1 MDQDK
6 YKAGGEISDN
16 PTDSGN
22 APEDNDTFETAENDS
37 APEKKI
43 YVDSD
48 GAIRDPGAGQPEGW
62 VEGNPPPLDTGL
74 GALTPGKLAIIGIFG
89 ILAIA
94 SIIVL
99 FVQYLGVSQGVSCGT
114 KRRDIENAYFQST
127 GGYGVVSFEEFLDAN
142 FADRSG
148 SCPSGKELRYYW
160 DEEKQCVA
168 CSKHDNPVYPITSEP
183 ADGANLRMLYES
195 FIVFGKLNTLPPRD
209 EEGALVWS
217 DIWGED
223 EEKADFWRRYYDWID
238 AKDFNPEKVDGLRI
252 FYAKGPDGSYMD
264 EVVGVSYERGS
275 FKRVYFADGTLKNA
289 SYEEFI
295 SDGQLR
301 KGE

>member
-6 YKAGGEISDN
+6 YKDGSDTADN
-16 PTDSGN
+16 PSGTGN
-22 APEDNDTFETAENDS
+22 APEDSDTVDNAENAS

-48 GAIRDPGAGQPEGW
+48 GAVRDPGAGQPEGW
-62 VEGNPPPLDTGL
+62 VEGNPPPADSGL
-74 GALTPGKLAIIGIFG
+74 GALTPGKLIVIGIFG
-89 ILAIA
+89 LLAVA
-94 SIIVL
+94 SILML
-99 FVQYLGVSQGVSCGT
+99 FAQYLGSSQGISCGT
-114 KRRDIENAYFQST
+114 KRRDVENAYFQSAE
-127 GGYGVVSFEEFLDAN
+127 GYGVVSFEEFLDTN

-168 CSKHDNPVYPITSEP
+168 CSKHDNPVYPITTEP

-217 DIWGED
+217 DVWGED
-223 EEKADFWRRYYDWID
+223 EEKADFWRRYFDWIGSEG
-238 AKDFNPEKVDGLRI
+238 FEPENIDELRI
-252 FYAKGPDGSYMD
+252 FYAKGPDGTYTD
-264 EVVGVSYERGS
+264 EIVGIGFERGS
-275 FKRVYFADGTLKNA
+275 FQRVYFADGTVKNA
-289 SYEEFI
+289 SYKEYVT
-295 SDGQLR
+295 DGQLH